1 MSNSSGEYEDH
12 VARQN
17 TAYLIAFE
25 EFEAGL
31 SVEER
36 ALLRGTATPDIEDHQ
51 ADSSKRL
58 VFGIDR
64 DVADS
69 SKASYVPDL
78 ASEIDSVA
86 DEVQEK
92 WGVSRKA
99 AVEIAA
105 WVDSRIA
112 AEAESRKAAVIVK
125 ISGVFLHC
133 ANVRLLAAG
142 LAYAA
147 DLALTYGMGTMEA
160 WASKHGLSRAAVSK
174 NARFWKRELGLPG
187 GSHMRKEEICASYSE
202 AQKTKHWRHKKYGN
216 KTD

>member
-78 ASEIDSVA
+78 ASEIDSVV
-86 DEVQEK
+86 D
-92 WGVSRKA
+92 RKSLSA
-99 AVEIAA
+99 LRDVGPEF
-105 WVDSRIA
+105 
-112 AEAESRKAAVIVK
+112 EAGSGRFHVRTLPDGALRVK
-125 ISGVFLHC
+125 LPPFCGLGRAPNHKMEGPAGWLAGNASLQGAPCRCRGSQFS
-133 ANVRLLAAG
+133 ANTG
-142 LAYAA
+142 
-147 DLALTYGMGTMEA
+147 
-160 WASKHGLSRAAVSK
+160 SLS
-174 NARFWKRELGLPG
+174 
-187 GSHMRKEEICASYSE
+187 
-202 AQKTKHWRHKKYGN
+202 
-216 KTD
+216 